1 VLAPQAGA
9 EYASFVPEYEPEDR
23 YFESARLRLH
33 YTVWGDESK
42 PPLLLVHGGR
52 DHARSWDF
60 VAEAMLDR
68 YSVYCPDLRGH
79 GDSDWAIGGSYP
91 LPNYVAD
98 LARLV
103 ETIDRGPV
111 QIVGHSLGGRIV
123 LDYAATVPENIA
135 KLVCIEGFGRLA
147 RVLLTP
153 PERLR
158 NYVKDT
164 GEMPRHQPL
173 VYADLDAAMKRM
185 AEANTRLSPRM
196 VEHLTRHAAQPGPD
210 GGLVWKFDNYV
221 RVPNA
226 YEWSIED
233 AKQIWAGITAPSVV
247 VGGADSWW
255 MNTPNREELQAAIP
269 NSRVEIFEN
278 AGHWVHHDRFDA
290 FVAMLRGFFD

>member
-1 VLAPQAGA
+1 MAQQ
-9 EYASFVPEYEPEDR
+9 EPEDR

-33 YTVWGDESK
+33 YTAWGDDSK

-60 VAEAMLDR
+60 VAQAMLDR

-79 GDSDWAIGGSYP
+79 GDSDWAVGGSYP
-91 LPNYVAD
+91 LTNYIAD

-103 ETIDRGPV
+103 EAIDRGPV

-123 LDYAATVPENIA
+123 LDYAATVPQSVT

-147 RVLLTP
+147 RAPVAA
-153 PERLR
+153 PERLQ
-158 NYVKDT
+158 NYVKQT
-164 GEMPRHQPL
+164 GQMPRRQSA
-173 VYADLDAAMKRM
+173 VYSDLEVAMKRM
-185 AEANTRLSPRM
+185 AEANTRLSPEM
-196 VEHLTRHAAQPGPD
+196 VRHLTLHASRPGPD

-221 RVPNA
+221 RVTNP
-226 YEWSIED
+226 YEWSVEE
-233 AKQIWAGITAPSVV
+233 AKQIWAGITAPSIV

-255 MNTPNREELQAAIP
+255 INTPNREELAAAIP
-269 NSRVEIFEN
+269 NTRVEILEN

-290 FVAMLRGFFD
+290 FVALMRDFFD